1 LQVVEEKVKAM
12 SPDEFR
18 ASLVK
23 AGIIGMD
30 GKLTANYA
38 KSKKK

>member
-1 LQVVEEKVKAM
+1 M
-12 SPDEFR
+12 SADEFC

-23 AGIIGMD
+23 AGIIGKD

-38 KSKKK
+38 RSQEE